1 MSDAQ
6 ALAEAAAAA
15 LWAEDQASAGL
26 GMRLLR
32 VGPGEAEMAMLV
44 EPRMANGHG
53 ICHGGFV
60 FALADSA
67 FAFACNSFNRR
78 AVAQSCGITYLRP
91 ARVGERLTARARL
104 LAEEGRS
111 GVYDVTVTDAE
122 GRVVAAFRGQSRVVT
137 GSLVPEGSP

>member
-6 ALAEAAAAA
+6 ALAEAAAAV
-15 LWAEDQASAGL
+15 LWAEDQASVGL
-26 GMRLLR
+26 DMRLLR
-32 VGPGEAEMAMLV
+32 VGPGEAEMAMAV

-67 FAFACNSFNRR
+67 FACNSRNRR
-78 AVAQSCGITYLRP
+78 AVAQSCAITYLRP
-91 ARVGERLTARARL
+91 ARVGETLTARARM

-111 GVYDVTVTDAE
+111 GLCDVTVTDAE
-122 GRVVAAFRGQSRVVT
+122 GRVVAAFRGQSRVVA
-137 GSLVPEGSP
+137 GSLVPERGSP